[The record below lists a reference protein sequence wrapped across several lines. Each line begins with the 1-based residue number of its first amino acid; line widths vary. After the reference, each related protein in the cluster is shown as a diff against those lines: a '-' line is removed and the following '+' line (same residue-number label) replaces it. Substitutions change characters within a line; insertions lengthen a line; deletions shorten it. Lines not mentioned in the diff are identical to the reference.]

1 MTPTQRIQAA
11 AAFQAYNAMET
22 TKQRHLDL
30 MLAIDTRTKK
40 FNLAAT
46 DAENAM
52 FKKLLADHNEQVQ
65 QFKLESD
72 TLKVAHPETHLA
84 MFEYLGEI
92 HKMLDAFK
100 SKPGDS
106 H

>member
-46 DAENAM
+46 M
-52 FKKLLADHNEQVQ
+52 L
-65 QFKLESD
+65 
-72 TLKVAHPETHLA
+72 
-84 MFEYLGEI
+84 
-92 HKMLDAFK
+92 KMLC
-100 SKPGDS
+100 SRS
-106 H
+106 C

>member
-46 DAENAM
+46 EAENAM
-52 FKKLLADHNEQVQ
+52 FKLLLADHNEQVQ

-72 TLKVAHPETHLA
+72 TLKEAHPEAHAA
-84 MFEYLGEI
+84 MFQYLGEV
-92 HKMLDAFK
+92 HAMLDAFK
-100 SKPGDS
+100 SSADNA

>member
-40 FNLAAT
+40 FNLAAS

-52 FKKLLADHNEQVQ
+52 FKKLLADHNNQVQ

-72 TLKVAHPETHLA
+72 TLKETHPETHLA
-84 MFEYLGEI
+84 MFQYLGEI
-92 HKMLDAFK
+92 HGILDAFK
-100 SKPGDS
+100 NKPNDS

>member
-1 MTPTQRIQAA
+1 MTPAQRIQAS

-30 MLAIDTRTKK
+30 MLAIDKRAKK
-40 FNLAAT
+40 FNMTASEKEVDML
-46 DAENAM
+46 NC
-52 FKKLLADHNEQVQ
+52 LLKDHDDQVE

-72 TLKVAHPETHLA
+72 TLKSVNPDAHLA
-84 MFEYLGEI
+84 MFKYVGEI
-92 HKMLDAFK
+92 HGMLDAFV
-100 SKPGDS
+100 SDDTN